1 MNAPADPIV
10 PAIEIINVLEIKP
23 VVTAHR
29 QTVLRTAEFEDPRDG
44 RRFRCGFSRRK
55 QDNYYSPPHRHTFD
69 QLRFVIEGKT
79 KYGSMRLGSGDFA
92 YFPEGVF
99 YGPTESLSE
108 DLASCTIQTQ
118 GPSWGFFPTDAEC
131 AIAGEQLKGRG
142 EMDRATGQFIWADGK
157 KQDSFEALL
166 EQVHGGPAQYPPA
179 RTRTPIQFHTDNFPW
194 LESMHGVGV
203 MTKALARF
211 NAGGPDVEMIRIK
224 AGATLTGGRA
234 EVHRMW
240 VVFSGLGEC
249 GGRKISEGTFIYS
262 PPGSDIPALGATEE
276 IVIYSSGF
284 EARALHRQTS

>member
-1 MNAPADPIV
+1 MNAPAV
-10 PAIEIINVLEIKP
+10 PAVPEIEIVNVLEIKP

-44 RRFRCGFSRRK
+44 RRFRCGYSRRK
-55 QDNYYSPPHRHTFD
+55 QDSYYSPPHRHTFD

-79 KYGSMRLGSGDFA
+79 KYGPMRLGQGDFA

-118 GPSWGFFPTDAEC
+118 GPSWGCFPTDAEC

-142 EMDRATGQFIWADGK
+142 EMERATGQFIWADGR

-166 EQVHGGPAQYPPA
+166 EQVQGGPVQYPPA
-179 RTRTPIQFHTDNFPW
+179 RYRVPVQFHTENFPW
-194 LESMHGVGV
+194 LASKQVAGV
-203 MTKALARF
+203 MVKPLARF
-211 NAGGPDVEMIRIK
+211 NAGGPDIEMLRVG
-224 AGATLTGGRA
+224 AGAALAGGRA

-240 VVFSGLGEC
+240 VVFAGSGDC
-249 GGRKISEGTFIYS
+249 AGRGVSEGSFIYS
-262 PPGSDIPALGATEE
+262 PPGSEIPALSAEE
-276 IVIYSSGF
+276 EMVIYSSRF
-284 EARALHRQTS
+284 EAR

>member
-1 MNAPADPIV
+1 MNAPEHRAV
-10 PAIEIINVLEIKP
+10 PAVEIVNVLDIKP

-79 KYGSMRLGSGDFA
+79 KYGPMRLGTGDFA

-118 GPSWGFFPTDAEC
+118 GPSWGCFPTDAEC
-131 AIAGEQLKGRG
+131 AVAGERLKGRG
-142 EMDRATGQFIWADGK
+142 EMDRATGQFIWADGR

-166 EQVHGGPAQYPPA
+166 EEVQGGPVQYPPA
-179 RTRTPIQFHTDNFPW
+179 RYRVPVQFHTENFPW
-194 LESMHGVGV
+194 IESQQHPGV
-203 MTKALARF
+203 MVKSLARF
-211 NAGGPDVEMIRIK
+211 NAGGPDIEMLRIA
-224 AGATLTGGRA
+224 AGATLAGGRA

-240 VVFSGLGEC
+240 VVFAGKGDC
-249 GGRKISEGTFIYS
+249 GGRAVSEGSFIYS
-262 PPGSDIPALGATEE
+262 PPGSDIPTLRVEE
-276 IVIYSSGF
+276 EAVLYCSRF
-284 EARALHRQTS
+284 ETR

>member
-1 MNAPADPIV
+1 MPVNAPADQAV
-10 PAIEIINVLEIKP
+10 PAIEIINVLDIKP

-44 RRFRCGFSRRK
+44 RRFRCGYSRRK
-55 QDNYYSPPHRHTFD
+55 QENYYSPPHRHTFD

-79 KYGSMRLGSGDFA
+79 KYGPMRLGSGDFA

-108 DLASCTIQTQ
+108 ELASCTIQTQ
-118 GPSWGFFPTDAEC
+118 GPSWGCFPTDAEC
-131 AIAGEQLKGRG
+131 AVAGEQLKGRG

-166 EQVHGGPAQYPPA
+166 EQVQGGPAQYPPQRYRA
-179 RTRTPIQFHTDNFPW
+179 PIQFHTDQFPW
-194 LESMHGVGV
+194 LESKLGAGV
-203 MTKALARF
+203 MTKPLARF
-211 NAGGPDVEMIRIK
+211 NAGGPDVEMIRVA

-240 VVFSGLGEC
+240 VVFAGSGEC
-249 GGRKISEGTFIYS
+249 GGRNITEGTFIYS
-262 PPGSDIPALGATEE
+262 PPGSDIPALSASDE
-276 IVIYSSGF
+276 IVIYSSRF
-284 EARALHRQTS
+284 ETR